1 MYIEAIP
8 FLIVGVFFIFAAV
21 NAYIKIFYHK
31 KPKYP
36 QLHYTTIFML
46 FSFGIMYIL
55 SAVTSIIAIAILG
68 TPILVLLYSWYRK
81 RKDSSYKSAELD
93 IKEKY
98 PEKYAKIKTPISTRN
113 KIGIYICFSLAVI
126 GSITSLIHFLK

>member
-1 MYIEAIP
+1 MIP
-8 FLIVGVFFIFAAV
+8 FLIFGVFFIFAAF

-36 QLHYTTIFML
+36 QVHYMTIFML
-46 FSFGIMYIL
+46 LSLGIMYIL
-55 SAVTSIIAIAILG
+55 SAIINIIAIAILG
-68 TPILVLLYSWYRK
+68 TPILLLLYSWYRK
-81 RKDSSYKSAELD
+81 RKYSSYKSYELD

-113 KIGIYICFSLAVI
+113 KIGLNIGFSLAVI
-126 GSITSLIHFLK
+126 GSIISLIHFLK